1 MPIPLPYALC
11 VAGAVTTTDTGR
23 TAMVEVAVRSMAG
36 DVFFVLLD
44 AEDANMMLGLCE
56 YDGARMRKAAL
67 MLCRLAYLD
76 RTDPWVA
83 A

>member
-1 MPIPLPYALC
+1 
-11 VAGAVTTTDTGR
+11 
-23 TAMVEVAVRSMAG
+23 MVEAAVRSLAG

-67 MLCRLAYLD
+67 MFARLACLD
-76 RTDPWVA
+76 RTEPWSEVA

>member
-1 MPIPLPYALC
+1 
-11 VAGAVTTTDTGR
+11 
-23 TAMVEVAVRSMAG
+23 MVEAAVRSVAG

-56 YDGARMRKAAL
+56 YDGARMRRAAL

-76 RTDPWVA
+76 RTEPWEVA